1 MNDDLGISSSVSA
14 ASENAGQV
22 QSAAVRPAALD
33 ELAEERGHRLP
44 NEHPR
49 QPQDAI
55 SVSARAR
62 DQIVAQKA
70 PEIDPL
76 SFWDHQTRTTP
87 VGARRLALD
96 ASASYKLE

>member
-1 MNDDLGISSSVSA
+1 MNNDLAISRGGSA

-22 QSAAVRPAALD
+22 QSTAVRPLALD
-33 ELAEERGHRLP
+33 ELAAERGHKLP

-55 SVSARAR
+55 CISARAR

-70 PEIDPL
+70 PEIQPL
-76 SFWDHQTRTTP
+76 SFWDHETRTAP
-87 VGARRLALD
+87 VGPRRLTID
-96 ASASYKLE
+96 PASSYRLE

>member
-1 MNDDLGISSSVSA
+1 MNNDLAMSRSVPA
-14 ASENAGQV
+14 ATEGTGQV
-22 QSAAVRPAALD
+22 QSTPVRPLALD
-33 ELAEERGHRLP
+33 ELAAERGHKLP

-55 SVSARAR
+55 CISVRAR

-76 SFWDHQTRTTP
+76 SFWDHETRTAP
-87 VGARRLALD
+87 IGARRITVD
-96 ASASYKLE
+96 PSSSYRLE